1 MNIDRCIFGCAA
13 PFGST
18 LTAPF
23 LQDLTDIAMK
33 TTITLA
39 AALLVLSSNART
51 STRPVSD
58 LTLETL
64 SNGSAKGGC
73 TEDLTLAITLDDMG
87 SETTWTLFDDTGV
100 NVVISGGPYPDG
112 IGGTT
117 IVENLCVVQGC
128 YRFSFYDN
136 GNNGIDNGRF
146 VLSDDVGRRIIDAN
160 GEFQGVSTLAN
171 TQTIC
176 VPLSNQGLIDSWCD
190 RTDLTY
196 SGSTQLYARTQPG
209 AKGYQFWLFDPH
221 GSYSRRVYQDEIN
234 LRPTNL
240 QTNPVPADFDLNV
253 RVRALING
261 DFTPWGRVCI
271 IRLNT
276 QSNVRSMMV
285 DMVTE
290 RGVRVVPNPSNGLD
304 TRLELL
310 GDGWSDE
317 AMTLDV
323 LDASGRLVHNARY
336 AGGARINRIASP
348 VLPAGA
354 YLARVTQ
361 GGQHAMTRF
370 VVTP

>member
-1 MNIDRCIFGCAA
+1 
-13 PFGST
+13 
-18 LTAPF
+18 
-23 LQDLTDIAMK
+23 MK
-33 TTITLA
+33 LHTTLA
-39 AALLVLSSNART
+39 AALLVLAANAQT
-51 STRPVSD
+51 PAQ
-58 LTLETL
+58 LETDAPAEARIT
-64 SNGSAKGGC
+64 GSAKGGC

-136 GNNGIDNGRF
+136 GNNGITDGGF

-160 GEFQGVSTLAN
+160 GEFQGVSTLGN

-190 RTDLTY
+190 RTDLAY

-221 GSYSRRVYQDEIN
+221 GSYTRRVYQAAIN
-234 LRPTNL
+234 LHPTYL
-240 QTNPVPADFDLNV
+240 VTNPVPADIDLNV
-253 RVRALING
+253 RVRAFINS
-261 DFTPWGRVCI
+261 DVTPWGRACV

-276 QSNVRSMMV
+276 QANVRSMV
-285 DMVTE
+285 AAEETE
-290 RGVRVVPNPSNGLD
+290 RGVRVVPNPTNGLD
-304 TRLELL
+304 TRIELL
-310 GDGWSDE
+310 GGSWSDE
-317 AMTLDV
+317 TMTLEV
-323 LDASGRLVHNARY
+323 LDASGRMVHSTRY
-336 AGGARINRIASP
+336 AGGAHTSRMATP

-354 YLARVTQ
+354 YIARVTQ
-361 GGQHAMTRF
+361 GDHQALTRF